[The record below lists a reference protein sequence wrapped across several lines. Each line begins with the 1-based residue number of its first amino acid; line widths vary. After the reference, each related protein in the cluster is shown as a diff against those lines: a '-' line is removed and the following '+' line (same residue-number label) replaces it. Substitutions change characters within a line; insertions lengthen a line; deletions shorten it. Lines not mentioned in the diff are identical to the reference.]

1 VLPVTGKRQ
10 APDPVA
16 AAETA
21 KAALIKAEA
30 AALKALSVLVDK
42 WEKVPGEPIIHVI
55 ARMPDREQAAAIELL
70 HLVAP
75 FAPSLQRPE

>member
-1 VLPVTGKRQ
+1 MTGKRQ

-21 KAALIKAEA
+21 KVALIKAEA
-30 AALKALSVLVDK
+30 DALKALSALVDR
-42 WEKVPGEPIIHVI
+42 WEKVPGEPVTTVI

-70 HLVAP
+70 HLAAP

>member
-1 VLPVTGKRQ
+1 MTGKRQ
-10 APDPVA
+10 APDPIA
-16 AAETA
+16 AAEAA
-21 KAALIKAEA
+21 KVALIKAEA
-30 AALKALSVLVDK
+30 AALKALSALVGK
-42 WEKVPGEPIIHVI
+42 WEKVPGEPVTTVI